1 LEDSDSDGDIHLDSG
16 SDCTGHDIVHGGL
29 RPDGL
34 VRRFA
39 GAKLVKSEEWSVK
52 KEGESLVVRFLFCTF
67 HPENG
72 TDSANPALR

>member
-1 LEDSDSDGDIHLDSG
+1 
-16 SDCTGHDIVHGGL
+16 L